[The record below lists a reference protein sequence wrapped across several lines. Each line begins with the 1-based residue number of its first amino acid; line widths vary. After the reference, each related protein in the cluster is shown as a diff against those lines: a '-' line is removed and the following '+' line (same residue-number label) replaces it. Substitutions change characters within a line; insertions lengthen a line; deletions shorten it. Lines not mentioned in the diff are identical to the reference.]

1 MSTRLAAALLTR
13 VADQLAADAALI
25 KAGAHNRRR
34 AGRSAREITER
45 LQLSEAFVHAEL
57 RVRDAIREMQRN
69 PNPQP
74 AGEPTLFEL
83 EAS

>member
-1 MSTRLAAALLTR
+1 VSTKLAAALLTR

-34 AGRSAREITER
+34 AGRGTREVRER
-45 LQLSEAFVHAEL
+45 LDLAEAFVHAQM
-57 RVRDAIREMQRN
+57 RVRDAVRDLHHT
-69 PNPQP
+69 PHTPP
-74 AGEPTLFEL
+74 TVEPTLFDV